1 MTNVVYSRTL
11 PDSYSSIFMTFKK
24 IENEMDIQ
32 TQPNPAMTFSPNQ
45 GYSKQ
50 IRLLYLRH
58 VRNIL

>member
-11 PDSYSSIFMTFKK
+11 PDSYYSIFMTFKK

-32 TQPNPAMTFSPNQ
+32 TQLNPAMTFSPNQ

-58 VRNIL
+58 VQNIL